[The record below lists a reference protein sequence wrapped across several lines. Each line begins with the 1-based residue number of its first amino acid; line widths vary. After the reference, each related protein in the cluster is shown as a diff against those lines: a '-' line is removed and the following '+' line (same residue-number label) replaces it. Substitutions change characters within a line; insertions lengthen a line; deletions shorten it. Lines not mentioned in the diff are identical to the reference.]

1 MKEEKNAPEL
11 YRLRTSKIRNK
22 NLNRAL
28 ESDAANYIVQETQKK
43 AKKDINS
50 LFGS

>member
-1 MKEEKNAPEL
+1 ML
-11 YRLRTSKIRNK
+11 LSFSLRTSKIRNK
-22 NLNRAL
+22 NLKRAL
-28 ESDAANYIVQETQKK
+28 ESDAANYIVQEKQKK

>member
-1 MKEEKNAPEL
+1 MLLSFTDSEHLKLEIE
-11 YRLRTSKIRNK
+11 

-50 LFGS
+50 SFGS